1 MRLREHAL
9 AQFAGEEA
17 GGIDRPRQFQLPR
30 PDRFEAEPRI
40 IPGITDEQD
49 EGLLAGAGL
58 LQSMAHERAANPAI
72 HEGGVDRQGAEH
84 ECRLLTG
91 PDRTE
96 AHRSDEQRSHMGGE
110 RERQIVI
117 AAFAQTKRCARE
129 APGAEGALVQ
139 TLDRG
144 MVGRMFGAD
153 GQ

>member
-1 MRLREHAL
+1 MRLRDHAV

-17 GGIDRPRQFQLPR
+17 GGIDRSGQLQLAGR
-30 PDRFEAEPRI
+30 DRLEAEPRI

-96 AHRSDEQRSHMGGE
+96 AHRADEQRSHMRGK

-117 AAFAQTKRCARE
+117 AAFTQAKRGARE
-129 APGAEGALVQ
+129 ASGAEGALVQ
-139 TLDRG
+139 TLDSG
-144 MVGRMFGAD
+144 MVGRVFGAD
-153 GQ
+153 SQ